1 MPDAAEHPAEL
12 AADEHARRL
21 AREHRTRRRP
31 MGAFYTPD
39 DLVAWVLDRAL
50 PTPAS
55 GARVLDPA
63 CGTGH
68 FLVAAARRVGVA
80 GVHGSDLD
88 ADAVAIAR
96 RRLSALD
103 PTVSPEQLEQQVV
116 VADGLEHWRGRRF
129 DAVVGNPPFLGQLR
143 RDTGGRAEPGRRAL
157 GAYTDTSAVF
167 LHAALD
173 LVEPGGT
180 VALVQPLS
188 LLAARDAGPVRER
201 VLAAGALTDFWTTPR
216 PVFEGTDV
224 LCCVPVV
231 RVGSPVGEG
240 LVADPD
246 RWGPLAAEA
255 FGIPAVDLLPPSGA
269 GAEDRPGVVG
279 DLATCSA
286 DFRDQYYGLAPHVR
300 EAGPDPR
307 PGDGTAVPLVTVGLI
322 DPAECRWGVA
332 EARFARRSWQAP
344 VVDVEA
350 LAAADPRLGAWARG
364 RLVPKLL
371 VAGQGRVLEAVVD
384 REGAW
389 LPSVPLVSVVPHG
402 GPEVLWRLLALTL
415 APPLV
420 AHAAARHLGAGLS
433 AGAVKLS
440 ARQVA
445 ALPLPADDEA
455 WAAGAALARRAQE
468 APAERRPRALEE
480 VARTMTTA
488 YLPDAGA
495 GGSPEADAALAW
507 WLERRA
513 AQRPSA
519 TRTRPPSVPT

>member
-1 MPDAAEHPAEL
+1 MPDAAEHAAEH
-12 AADEHARRL
+12 AAAEHARLL
-21 AREHRTRRRP
+21 AREHRARRRP

-50 PTPAS
+50 PTPAD

-88 ADAVAIAR
+88 AEAVAIAR
-96 RRLSALD
+96 RRLRALD
-103 PTVSPEQLEQQVV
+103 PTVPAALLEQQVV
-116 VADGLEHWRGRRF
+116 VADGLAHWRGRRF

-143 RDTGGRAEPGRRAL
+143 RDTGGRAESARRGL

-188 LLAARDAGPVRER
+188 LLAARDAGAVRER
-201 VLAAGALTDFWTTPR
+201 VLAAGALTDLWTTSR

-231 RVGSPVGEG
+231 RVGAPAAAG

-246 RWGPLAAEA
+246 AWGPLAAGA
-255 FGIPAVDLLPPSGA
+255 FGIPAVDLAPPA
-269 GAEDRPGVVG
+269 GGRRPGVVG
-279 DLATCSA
+279 DLASCSA
-286 DFRDQYYGLAPHVR
+286 DFRDQYYGLAPHVS
-300 EAGPDPR
+300 EAGPESR
-307 PGDGTAVPLVTVGLI
+307 EGAGERAVPLVTVGLV

-332 EARFARRSWQAP
+332 EARFARRSWRAP

-384 REGAW
+384 VEGAW
-389 LPSVPLVSVVPHG
+389 LPSVPLVSVVPRG
-402 GPEVLWRLLALTL
+402 DTDVLWRLLALTL

-420 AHAAARHLGAGLS
+420 AHAAARHLGAGIS

-445 ALPLPADDEA
+445 ALPLPADDDA
-455 WAAGAALARRAQE
+455 WRAGAVLARRAQE
-468 APAERRPRALEE
+468 APAERRPQVLEE
-480 VARTMTTA
+480 VARTMTAAFVPASGDGRATQ
-488 YLPDAGA
+488 
-495 GGSPEADAALAW
+495 ADAALAW